1 MSSLRSYSTYSKEY
15 KKIFHLKNIHL
26 GHAAKSFGLREAPN
40 EIAQNGSQYRN
51 SYSNNKEKNSF
62 SQKSFSNNKE
72 TKIFSQKS
80 FDQR

>member
-1 MSSLRSYSTYSKEY
+1 LSSLRSYSAYSKEY

-40 EIAQNGSQYRN
+40 AIAQNISHNRN
-51 SYSNNKEKNSF
+51 SYNND
-62 SQKSFSNNKE
+62 KE
-72 TKIFSQKS
+72 TKGFNTIKKP

>member
-1 MSSLRSYSTYSKEY
+1 MSSLRSYSAYSKEY

-40 EIAQNGSQYRN
+40 AIAQNISHNRN
-51 SYSNNKEKNSF
+51 D
-62 SQKSFSNNKE
+62 KE
-72 TKIFSQKS
+72 TKGFNTIKRP

>member
-40 EIAQNGSQYRN
+40 EIAQNISYNNNNNNRN
-51 SYSNNKEKNSF
+51 NSNRDSKYFK
-62 SQKSFSNNKE
+62 KP
-72 TKIFSQKS
+72 

>member
-15 KKIFHLKNIHL
+15 KKIFHIKNIHL

-40 EIAQNGSQYRN
+40 EIVHKI
-51 SYSNNKEKNSF
+51 SNNNNYNNNNRELKYL
-62 SQKSFSNNKE
+62 QKKPN
-72 TKIFSQKS
+72 

>member
-1 MSSLRSYSTYSKEY
+1 LSSLRSYSTYSKEY

-40 EIAQNGSQYRN
+40 EIAHNISHNRN
-51 SYSNNKEKNSF
+51 SYNNNNNNN
-62 SQKSFSNNKE
+62 NNKE
-72 TKIFSQKS
+72 TKGFNTIKKP